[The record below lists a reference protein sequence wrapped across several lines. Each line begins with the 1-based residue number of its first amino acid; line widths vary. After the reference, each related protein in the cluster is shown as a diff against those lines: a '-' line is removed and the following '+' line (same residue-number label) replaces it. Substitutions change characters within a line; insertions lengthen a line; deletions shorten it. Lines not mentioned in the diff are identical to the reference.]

1 LVLSLQKR
9 LGMKAK
15 FTIPLVLVTMAT
27 APACVTS
34 RPHGTSQG
42 STAKA
47 ISAANKAK
55 PLAKEGQKTQEAQ
68 PSAEATAEAPD
79 VAPALTDLTRTFNR
93 LNDQTMQ
100 LMDEDIRAATALHPA
115 PKGSMEEAVVILTQL
130 RLLKIQAEQSSKFQS
145 RDLYEQGEEN
155 RGQQPL
161 AGNQPN
167 PGQMPSMEKQFRDLD
182 IDLVTSFNQN
192 SHLKNLPTL
201 ALVKTLMEQTSNSPQ
216 FSSGMQTLI
225 DQEAQKWAA
234 LQKPVKPEAE
244 APAVA
249 TDNAATPDAMSET
262 SPDPTMIPQGDVQ
275 IAPADLKRSDA
286 ILMQSQRLADKGEF
300 KQAID
305 YAGRID
311 NRDPFF
317 DQAKEKIKVYSNRA
331 VQDLRQKAAQ
341 AFQNAMPVADNR
353 AKAAYLKQAKDLLEQ
368 ALKDYPVADQLDT
381 VRDNL
386 AVITRDL
393 SGIDQE
399 AGGNNQK
406 TQ

>member
-1 LVLSLQKR
+1 MRV
-9 LGMKAK
+9 K
-15 FTIPLVLVTMAT
+15 FTTPLVLVTLAT
-27 APACVTS
+27 LPACVTS
-34 RPHGTSQG
+34 RSHGTAPR
-42 STAKA
+42 STATTS
-47 ISAANKAK
+47 SAANKAK
-55 PLAKEGQKTQEAQ
+55 PLAKEGQKTKDLPDAAT
-68 PSAEATAEAPD
+68 PATAEVPGT
-79 VAPALTDLTRTFNR
+79 APATTDLTRTFNR

-115 PKGSMEEAVVILTQL
+115 AKGSMEEAVLILAQL
-130 RLLKIQAEQSSKFQS
+130 RLLKIQTEQSSKFQS
-145 RDLYEQGEEN
+145 RDLYEQGE
-155 RGQQPL
+155 
-161 AGNQPN
+161 GNAQAANPAASNPN
-167 PGQMPSMEKQFRDLD
+167 LPSMEKQFRDLD

-192 SHLKNLPTL
+192 THLKNLPTL
-201 ALVKTLMEQTSNSPQ
+201 ALVKTLMEQTSNSAS
-216 FSSGMQTLI
+216 FNSGMQAFI

-234 LQKPVKPEAE
+234 LQKTAKPEE
-244 APAVA
+244 QPAPEVA
-249 TDNAATPDAMSET
+249 TPAPVETAAT
-262 SPDPTMIPQGDVQ
+262 SPAAPEALPGTPAEVQ
-275 IAPADLKRSDA
+275 TGPADLKRSDA

-305 YAGRID
+305 YVARID

-317 DQAKEKIKVYSNRA
+317 DQAREKIKIYSNRA

-353 AKAAYLKQAKDLLEQ
+353 AKAAYLKQAKELLEQ

-399 AGGNNQK
+399 TAGANTPK